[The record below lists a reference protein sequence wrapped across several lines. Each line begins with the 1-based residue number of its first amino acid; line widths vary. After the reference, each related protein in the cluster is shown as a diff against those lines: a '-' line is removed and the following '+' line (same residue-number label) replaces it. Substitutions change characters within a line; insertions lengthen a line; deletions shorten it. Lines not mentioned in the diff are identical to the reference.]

1 MATKLTTKQTKFI
14 AAYLGPANGNA
25 TEAARQAGYAGTDD
39 TLRSVG
45 AENLT
50 KPVIAEAIEASRAEI
65 RNEGIAVQ
73 QARIDAADDRWERMK
88 QLIEARAADPKM
100 SNIPGGTTG
109 LLVHSQKV
117 IGGGPS
123 AQTVDEYQ
131 FDAALVK
138 EMRELEKHISDELGQ
153 RTQKLDIRGAVTFA
167 DLHALAAT
175 GASADHSRSGE

>member
-88 QLIEARAADPKM
+88 QLIEARAADRR
-100 SNIPGGTTG
+100 
-109 LLVHSQKV
+109 LV